1 MRAPTIFAC
10 LAAAALVAGCHDMS
24 TSDTLIGYWTADN
37 LHFSATAT
45 GAVLDMPCLHAIY
58 APIIVT
64 DAGKIAATSTSLT
77 ITGNIMHTPGAE
89 LQITGGRDG
98 QSLTLSVVIVNT
110 SPVNDP
116 LSVLLSPGGSH
127 DPLLCTA

>member
-1 MRAPTIFAC
+1 MRAPAVLLS
-10 LAAAALVAGCHDMS
+10 LAAGVLLAGCHDAPS
-24 TSDTLIGYWTADN
+24 SDTLIGYWTADN

-45 GAVLDMPCLHAIY
+45 GAVLDMPCLHATY
-58 APIIVT
+58 GPIVLT
-64 DAGKIAATSTSLT
+64 SDGKIMATSTSLT
-77 ITGNIMHTPGAE
+77 VTGNIMHSPGAE
-89 LQITGGRDG
+89 LQINGGRDG
-98 QSLTLSVVIVNT
+98 QSLALSVVIVNT